1 MLQIIDLQIVFTSL
15 SAERSCKCSRVM
27 ATITVDDDD
36 DDDDERTK
44 HGYELILEYCF
55 IVK

>member
-1 MLQIIDLQIVFTSL
+1 MLPSDSNHRFA
-15 SAERSCKCSRVM
+15 AERSCKCSRVM
-27 ATITVDDDD
+27 ATIIAD